1 MLAVTGSGLITPET
15 RTRIGE
21 MPEVG
26 RPMMQQM
33 ITEPAGQ
40 AQFMVLELSRR
51 AEELARLRDLV
62 TCRNF
67 GGHHHRCQYAGL
79 AAEVDLHHHLFAVG
93 HRRQV
98 KRFGPPSAQG
108 PRRITGASLLCAHL
122 RNVPNWDV
130 LRLS

>member
-1 MLAVTGSGLITPET
+1 
-15 RTRIGE
+15 
-21 MPEVG
+21 VG

-40 AQFMVLELSRR
+40 AQFMVLELSCR

-67 GGHHHRCQYAGL
+67 GGHHHRCQHAGL
-79 AAEVDLHHHLFAVG
+79 AAEVDLHHHLFAIG

-108 PRRITGASLLCAHL
+108 PGGLPGPLYFART
-122 RNVPNWDV
+122 
-130 LRLS
+130 